1 MEGFVFD
8 PEIAS
13 LIHRRWRGLV
23 SKVNNLVGECCAL
36 PPFMSVWGGRSA
48 VGRSDNPLV
57 AVLMDADRWMLD
69 GRSSRCLAASSYSG
83 IPGFVN
89 NLHSC

>member
-1 MEGFVFD
+1 MSSYF
-8 PEIAS
+8 
-13 LIHRRWRGLV
+13 LIDFNPNLSGAHVRRVAGWYKKWRERKFFNVQTNRHRR
-23 SKVNNLVGECCAL
+23 
-36 PPFMSVWGGRSA
+36 
-48 VGRSDNPLV
+48 
-57 AVLMDADRWMLD
+57 MDRD